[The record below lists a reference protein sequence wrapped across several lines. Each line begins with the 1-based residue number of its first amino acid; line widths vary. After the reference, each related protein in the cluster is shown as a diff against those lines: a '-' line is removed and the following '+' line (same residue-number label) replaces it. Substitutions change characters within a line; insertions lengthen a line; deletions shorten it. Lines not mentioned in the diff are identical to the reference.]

1 MISFSDMEGALI
13 PAIVLS
19 AIVVLAAA
27 LSEGRG
33 LYLLAILFGVRER
46 EELKETILGDD
57 VPRSENDWNLVG
69 ALDSP
74 TREEDGEHV
83 PGLRDV
89 VALKERLPELKEHL
103 PELKERLPELHLKE
117 LPGIKGL
124 SEPREL
130 EPLGETARR

>member
-19 AIVVLAAA
+19 VIIILAAA

-33 LYLLAILFGVRER
+33 LYLLTILLGGRDR
-46 EELKETILGDD
+46 AELRQTMLGDD
-57 VPRSENDWNLVG
+57 VPREVSDWNLVG
-69 ALDSP
+69 RLDSP

-89 VALKERLPELKEHL
+89 VALKDRLPEVREHL
-103 PELKERLPELHLKE
+103 PELKGHLPQVSFTE
-117 LPGIKGL
+117 LPGIRGL
-124 SEPREL
+124 REPAEI
-130 EPLGETARR
+130 EPVGEPASR